1 LDTRLLKLE
10 IFSVK
15 KELICRTRLEITFEF
30 ELEMFF
36 PHYAK
41 KK

>member
-1 LDTRLLKLE
+1 LLKLE

-36 PHYAK
+36 FAHSARK
-41 KK
+41 K